1 MAVSSLTNG
10 SIKIDSPTGTTVH
23 EEQSCRRQ
31 ANLCVIG
38 LRGYPPANGLPS
50 FKGNLPKNCHHGG
63 RALVN
68 VQTFGCEGWF
78 ELNRLRVI
86 NPRRCESIEVD
97 GGGNQIVEGRRARV
111 DMVSRV
117 DVKSDGDL
125 VALRSG
131 ILEHRT
137 S

>member
-10 SIKIDSPTGTTVH
+10 SIKIESPTGTIDH
-23 EEQSCRRQ
+23 EEQICRRQ
-31 ANLCVIG
+31 VNLCVTG
-38 LRGYPPANGLPS
+38 LRRYPPANGLPP
-50 FKGNLPKNCHHGG
+50 FKGTFPKNRHHGG

-68 VQTFGCEGWF
+68 ARTFGCEGWF
-78 ELNRLRVI
+78 EWNRLRVI
-86 NPRRCESIEVD
+86 DPRRCESIEVD
-97 GGGNQIVEGRRARV
+97 GGGNQIVEGRRARI

-117 DVKSDGDL
+117 DLKSDGDL
-125 VALRSG
+125 VVLRSG

>member
-10 SIKIDSPTGTTVH
+10 SIKIDSPTGTIDD
-23 EEQSCRRQ
+23 EEQICRRQ
-31 ANLCVIG
+31 ANLCVTG
-38 LRGYPPANGLPS
+38 PRGYPLANGLPP
-50 FKGNLPKNCHHGG
+50 FKGTLPKNRHHGG

-86 NPRRCESIEVD
+86 DPRRCESVEVD
-97 GGGNQIVEGRRARV
+97 GGGNQIVEGRWVRV

-117 DVKSDGDL
+117 DL
-125 VALRSG
+125 
-131 ILEHRT
+131 
-137 S
+137 